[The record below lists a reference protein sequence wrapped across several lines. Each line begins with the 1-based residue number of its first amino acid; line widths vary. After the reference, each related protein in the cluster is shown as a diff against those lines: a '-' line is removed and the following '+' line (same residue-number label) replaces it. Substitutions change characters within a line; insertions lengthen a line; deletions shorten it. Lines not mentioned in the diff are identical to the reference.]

1 MAVNVD
7 VVYKTVLSILN
18 KEQRGYMTPQEFNRT
33 ATQVQLEIFEQ
44 YFDDLNQQ
52 LRAPQSDEDYSDRVA
67 NIEEKMS
74 IFETTGLCAYTSN
87 IAGGYFSLPAI
98 DSYGLVCSPYR
109 LGSLAYKNVYNA
121 SIGPLEELQK
131 SEFYN
136 IQNSRLTASTKANP
150 TFLRES
156 GRIVVAPSEIG
167 PETIT
172 IGNPTRIIANYIRKP
187 LDPIWGF
194 SIGSRGQYI
203 YNPAPF
209 TIGNP
214 NTGSRNFELHESE
227 QTRLIIKILVYAGII
242 IKDPQIVQAAAQ
254 QSQLEDINSK
264 S

>member
-7 VVYKTVLSILN
+7 IVYKTVLSILN
-18 KEQRGYMTPQEFNRT
+18 KEQRGYMTPQEFNKT

-52 LRAPQSDEDYSDRVA
+52 LRVPQSDENYADRVA

-74 IFETTGLCAYTSN
+74 IFETTGLCTYTTNS
-87 IAGGYFSLPAI
+87 AGGYFSLPTT

-109 LGSLAYKNVYNA
+109 LGSLAYKNVYNT

-131 SEFYN
+131 SEFYY
-136 IQNSRLTASTKANP
+136 IQNSRLTASTEKNP

-156 GRIVVAPSEIG
+156 GRIIVAPSSI
-167 PETIT
+167 IT
-172 IGNPTRIIANYIRKP
+172 NITANYIRKP
-187 LDPIWGF
+187 LDPVWGF
-194 SIGSRGQYI
+194 TVGSRGQYI

-209 TIGNP
+209 VPGTP
-214 NTGSRNFELHESE
+214 DTGSRNFELHESE
-227 QTRLIIKILVYAGII
+227 QTRLIIKILMYAGII
-242 IKDPQIVQAAAQ
+242 IKDPQVVQAAAQ

>member
-7 VVYKTVLSILN
+7 IVYKTVLSILN
-18 KEQRGYMTPQEFNRT
+18 KEQRGYMTPQEFNKT

-52 LRAPQSDEDYSDRVA
+52 LRVPQSDENYADRVA

-74 IFETTGLCAYTSN
+74 IFETTGLCTYTSN
-87 IAGGYFSLPAI
+87 SAGGYFTLPTT

-109 LGSLAYKNVYNA
+109 LGSLAYKNIYNTTL
-121 SIGPLEELQK
+121 GPLEELQK
-131 SEFYN
+131 SEFYY
-136 IQNSRLTASTKANP
+136 IQNSRLTASTEKNP

-156 GRIVVAPSEIG
+156 GRIIVAPSS
-167 PETIT
+167 IT
-172 IGNPTRIIANYIRKP
+172 TNITANYIRKP
-187 LDPIWGF
+187 LDPVWGF
-194 SIGSRGQYI
+194 TVGSRGQYI
-203 YNPAPF
+203 YNPAPY
-209 TIGNP
+209 TPGTP
-214 NTGSRNFELHESE
+214 ATGSRNFEVHESE
-227 QTRLIIKILVYAGII
+227 QTRLIIKILMYAGII

>member
-7 VVYKTVLSILN
+7 IVYKTVLSILN
-18 KEQRGYMTPQEFNRT
+18 KEQRGYMTPQEFNKT

-52 LRAPQSDEDYSDRVA
+52 LRVPQSDEDYSDRVA

-74 IFETTGLCAYTSN
+74 IFETTGLCTYTSN
-87 IAGGYFSLPAI
+87 SAGGYFTLPTT

-109 LGSLAYKNVYNA
+109 LGSLAYKNIYNTTL
-121 SIGPLEELQK
+121 GPLEELQK
-131 SEFYN
+131 SEFYY
-136 IQNSRLTASTKANP
+136 IQNSRLTASTEKNP

-156 GRIVVAPSEIG
+156 GRIIVAPSS
-167 PETIT
+167 IT
-172 IGNPTRIIANYIRKP
+172 TNITANYIRKP
-187 LDPIWGF
+187 LDPVWGF
-194 SIGSRGQYI
+194 TVGSRGQYI
-203 YNPAPF
+203 YNPAPY
-209 TIGNP
+209 TPGTP
-214 NTGSRNFELHESE
+214 ATGSRNFEVHESE
-227 QTRLIIKILVYAGII
+227 QTRLIIKILMYAGVI

>member
-7 VVYKTVLSILN
+7 IVYKTVLSILN

-52 LRAPQSDEDYSDRVA
+52 LRVPQSDENYADRVV

-74 IFETTGLCAYTSN
+74 IFETTGLCTYTTNS
-87 IAGGYFSLPAI
+87 AGGYFSLPTT

-109 LGSLAYKNVYNA
+109 LGSLAYKNIYNT

-131 SEFYN
+131 SEFYY
-136 IQNSRLTASTKANP
+136 IQNSRLTASTEKNP

-156 GRIVVAPSEIG
+156 GRIIVAPSSI
-167 PETIT
+167 IT
-172 IGNPTRIIANYIRKP
+172 NITANYIRKP
-187 LDPIWGF
+187 LDPVWGF
-194 SIGSRGQYI
+194 TVGSRGQYI
-203 YNPAPF
+203 YNPAPYSPG
-209 TIGNP
+209 TP
-214 NTGSRNFELHESE
+214 ATGSRNFELHESE
-227 QTRLIIKILVYAGII
+227 QTRLIIKILMYAGII

>member
-7 VVYKTVLSILN
+7 IVYKTVLSILN
-18 KEQRGYMTPQEFNRT
+18 KEQRGYMTPQEFNKT

-52 LRAPQSDEDYSDRVA
+52 LRIPQSDENYADRVA

-74 IFETTGLCAYTSN
+74 IFETTGLCTYTSN
-87 IAGGYFSLPAI
+87 PAGGYFSLPTV

-109 LGSLAYKNVYNA
+109 LGSLAYKNVYNV

-131 SEFYN
+131 SEFYY
-136 IQNSRLTASTKANP
+136 IQNSRLTASTEKNP

-156 GRIVVAPSEIG
+156 GRIIVAPN
-167 PETIT
+167 TIVT
-172 IGNPTRIIANYIRKP
+172 NITANYIRKP
-187 LDPIWGF
+187 LDPVWGF
-194 SIGSRGQYI
+194 TVGSRGQYI

-209 TIGNP
+209 VPGTP
-214 NTGSRNFELHESE
+214 DTGSRDFELHESE
-227 QTRLIIKILVYAGII
+227 QTRLIIKILMYAGII

-254 QSQLEDINSK
+254 QSQLEDVNSK

>member
-7 VVYKTVLSILN
+7 IVYKTVLSILN

-52 LRAPQSDEDYSDRVA
+52 LRVPQSDEDYSDRVA

-74 IFETTGLCAYTSN
+74 IFETTGLCTYTSN
-87 IAGGYFSLPAI
+87 IAGGYFSLPTT

-109 LGSLAYKNVYNA
+109 LGSLSYKNVYNT
-121 SIGPLEELQK
+121 SIGPLEELQR
-131 SEFYN
+131 SEFYY
-136 IQNSRLTASTKANP
+136 IQNSRLTASTLANP

-156 GRIVVAPSEIG
+156 NRIVVAPN
-167 PETIT
+167 TIVSNIT
-172 IGNPTRIIANYIRKP
+172 ANYIRKP
-187 LDPIWGF
+187 LDPVWGF
-194 SIGSRGQYI
+194 TVGSRGQYI
-203 YNPAPF
+203 YNPAAYVP
-209 TIGNP
+209 GNP
-214 NTGSRNFELHESE
+214 ATGSRNFELHESE
-227 QTRLIIKILVYAGII
+227 QTRLIIKILMYAGII
-242 IKDPQIVQAAAQ
+242 IKDPQVVQAAAQ

>member
-7 VVYKTVLSILN
+7 IVYKTVLSILN
-18 KEQRGYMTPQEFNRT
+18 KEQRGYMTPQEFNKT

-52 LRAPQSDEDYSDRVA
+52 LRIPQSDENYADRVA

-74 IFETTGLCAYTSN
+74 IFETTGLCTYTSN
-87 IAGGYFSLPAI
+87 SAGGYFTLPTT

-109 LGSLAYKNVYNA
+109 LGSLAYKNIYNTTL
-121 SIGPLEELQK
+121 GPLEELQK
-131 SEFYN
+131 SEFYY
-136 IQNSRLTASTKANP
+136 IQNSRLTASTEKNP

-156 GRIVVAPSEIG
+156 GRIIVAPS
-167 PETIT
+167 TIT
-172 IGNPTRIIANYIRKP
+172 TNITANYIRKP
-187 LDPIWGF
+187 LDPVWGF
-194 SIGSRGQYI
+194 TVGSRGQYI

-209 TIGNP
+209 VPGTP
-214 NTGSRNFELHESE
+214 DTGSRNFEVHESE
-227 QTRLIIKILVYAGII
+227 QTRLIIKILMYAGII

>member
-7 VVYKTVLSILN
+7 IVYKTVLSILN

-52 LRAPQSDEDYSDRVA
+52 LRVPQSDEDYSDRVA

-74 IFETTGLCAYTSN
+74 IFETTGLCTYTSN
-87 IAGGYFSLPAI
+87 IAGGYFTLPTT

-131 SEFYN
+131 AEFYN
-136 IQNSRLTASTKANP
+136 IQNSRLTASTLTNP

-156 GRIVVAPSEIG
+156 GRIVVAPN
-167 PETIT
+167 TIVS
-172 IGNPTRIIANYIRKP
+172 NIIANYIRKP
-187 LDPIWGF
+187 LDPVWGF
-194 SIGSRGQYI
+194 IVGSRGQYI
-203 YNPAPF
+203 YNPSPYSP
-209 TIGNP
+209 GNP
-214 NTGSRNFELHESE
+214 ATGSRNFELHESE
-227 QTRLIIKILVYAGII
+227 QTRLITKILVYAGII

>member
-1 MAVNVD
+1 MAINVD
-7 VVYKTVLSILN
+7 TVYKTVLLILN

-52 LRAPQSDEDYSDRVA
+52 LRVPQSDQDYADRVA

-74 IFETTGLCAYTSN
+74 IFETTGLCTYTSN
-87 IAGGYFSLPAI
+87 SAGGYFSLPTT
-98 DSYGLVCSPYR
+98 DLYGLVCSPYR

-136 IQNSRLTASTKANP
+136 IQNSRLTASTLANP

-156 GRIVVAPSEIG
+156 NRIVVAPN
-167 PETIT
+167 TIVS
-172 IGNPTRIIANYIRKP
+172 NIIANYIRKP
-187 LDPIWGF
+187 LDPVWGF

>member
-1 MAVNVD
+1 MAINVD
-7 VVYKTVLSILN
+7 TVYKTVLLILN

-52 LRAPQSDEDYSDRVA
+52 LRVPQSDEDYSDRVA

-74 IFETTGLCAYTSN
+74 IFETTGLCSYTSN
-87 IAGGYFSLPAI
+87 SAGGYFSLPSVDA
-98 DSYGLVCSPYR
+98 YGSTYSPYR
-109 LGSLAYKNVYNA
+109 LGSLAYKNVYGI

-131 SEFYN
+131 SEFYY
-136 IQNSRLTASTKANP
+136 IQNSRLTASTLKNP

-156 GRIVVAPSEIG
+156 NRIIVAPSSI
-167 PETIT
+167 IT
-172 IGNPTRIIANYIRKP
+172 NITANYIRKP
-187 LDPIWGF
+187 LDPVWGF
-194 SIGSRGQYI
+194 TVGSRGQYI

-209 TIGNP
+209 VPGTP
-214 NTGSRNFELHESE
+214 DTGSRNFEVHESE
-227 QTRLIIKILVYAGII
+227 QTRLIIKILMYAGII

>member
-7 VVYKTVLSILN
+7 IVYKTVLSILN

-52 LRAPQSDEDYSDRVA
+52 LRVPQSDENYADRVA

-74 IFETTGLCAYTSN
+74 IFETTGPCTYTSN
-87 IAGGYFSLPAI
+87 SAGGYFSLPTT

-109 LGSLAYKNVYNA
+109 LGSLAYKNIYNTN
-121 SIGPLEELQK
+121 IGPLEELQK
-131 SEFYN
+131 SEFYY
-136 IQNSRLTASTKANP
+136 IQNSRLTASTEKNP

-156 GRIVVAPSEIG
+156 GRIIVAPSSI
-167 PETIT
+167 IT
-172 IGNPTRIIANYIRKP
+172 NITANYIRKP
-187 LDPIWGF
+187 LDPVWGF
-194 SIGSRGQYI
+194 TVGSRGQYI
-203 YNPAPF
+203 YNPAPYSPG
-209 TIGNP
+209 TP
-214 NTGSRNFELHESE
+214 ATGSRNFELHESE
-227 QTRLIIKILVYAGII
+227 QTRLIIKILMYAGII

>member
-7 VVYKTVLSILN
+7 TVYKTVLSILN

-52 LRAPQSDEDYSDRVA
+52 LRVPQSDEDYADRVA
-67 NIEEKMS
+67 SIEEKMS
-74 IFETTGLCAYTSN
+74 IFETTGLCTYTSN
-87 IAGGYFSLPAI
+87 LAGGYFSLPTT
-98 DSYGLVCSPYR
+98 DSYGLVCSPYK
-109 LGSLAYKNVYNA
+109 LGSLAYKNVYNT

-131 SEFYN
+131 SEFYY
-136 IQNSRLTASTKANP
+136 IQNSRLTASTEKNP

-156 GRIVVAPSEIG
+156 GRIIVAPSSI
-167 PETIT
+167 IT
-172 IGNPTRIIANYIRKP
+172 NVTANYTRKP

-194 SIGSRGQYI
+194 IVGSRGQYI
-203 YNPAPF
+203 YDPRPF
-209 TIGNP
+209 VAGNP
-214 NTGSRNFELHESE
+214 SIGSRNFELHESE
-227 QTRLIIKILVYAGII
+227 QTRLIIKILMYAGII

>member
-7 VVYKTVLSILN
+7 IVYKTVLSILN
-18 KEQRGYMTPQEFNRT
+18 KEQRGYMTPQEFNKT

-52 LRAPQSDEDYSDRVA
+52 LRVPQSDEDYADRVA

-74 IFETTGLCAYTSN
+74 IFETTGLCTYTTNS
-87 IAGGYFSLPAI
+87 AGGYFTLPTT

-109 LGSLAYKNVYNA
+109 LGSLAYKNVYNT

-131 SEFYN
+131 SEFYY
-136 IQNSRLTASTKANP
+136 IQNSRLTASTERNP

-156 GRIVVAPSEIG
+156 SRIIVAPSSI
-167 PETIT
+167 IT
-172 IGNPTRIIANYIRKP
+172 NITANYIRKP
-187 LDPIWGF
+187 LDPVWGF
-194 SIGSRGQYI
+194 TVGSRGQYI

-209 TIGNP
+209 VPGTP
-214 NTGSRNFELHESE
+214 DTGSRNFEVHESE
-227 QTRLIIKILVYAGII
+227 QTRLIIKILMYAGII